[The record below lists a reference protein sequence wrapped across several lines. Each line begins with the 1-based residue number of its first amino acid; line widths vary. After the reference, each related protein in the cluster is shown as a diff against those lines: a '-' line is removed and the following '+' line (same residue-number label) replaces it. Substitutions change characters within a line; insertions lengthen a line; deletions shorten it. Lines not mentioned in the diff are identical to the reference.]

1 MKTEIAS
8 EVGKHAFEVA
18 GLGLAP
24 FRFVGASENVITHPD
39 GTQQA
44 GGCCAYCY
52 TGIRLEC
59 RVVSA
64 DNKSF
69 VVGCNCIA
77 KVGDTGLLKAY
88 KTSPDF
94 RRHQAKL
101 RAVKAKAVFDA
112 LTALIASKKEEFSA
126 KPHPY
131 GFVDRVTGTPMT
143 YLDYINYQFDRCGAA
158 GRAAMLKAMQK
169 AAA

>member
-1 MKTEIAS
+1 MKTENIA

-18 GLGLAP
+18 GLGAAP
-24 FRFVGASENVITHPD
+24 FRFVGMSENAITHPD
-39 GTQQA
+39 GTTQA

-52 TGIRLEC
+52 TGIRFEC

-69 VVGCNCIA
+69 VVGSNCIA

-101 RAVKAKAVFDA
+101 RAVKAKAVFET
-112 LTALIASKKEEFSA
+112 LSALIASKKEEFAA

-143 YLDYINYQFDRCGAA
+143 YLDYINYSFDRCGAA
-158 GRAAMLKAMQK
+158 GRAGMLKAMQK
-169 AAA
+169 GAA